1 MIDEMLN
8 EVNQDYYD
16 SVRKSILDY
25 VLKDQD
31 ERMRIGIMETYDQV
45 PDYGEAK
52 YKGILADSEWMRIT
66 KQAREAMK
74 NNLVICNKATLKMM
88 DIWKKYET

>member
-1 MIDEMLN
+1 MIDDMLN

-45 PDYGEAK
+45 
-52 YKGILADSEWMRIT
+52 
-66 KQAREAMK
+66 
-74 NNLVICNKATLKMM
+74 
-88 DIWKKYET
+88 

>member
-1 MIDEMLN
+1 MNYIKSEISVDAVANIRQYWITNILDLIPGEFQNLDKEYVESMIDDMLN

-45 PDYGEAK
+45 
-52 YKGILADSEWMRIT
+52 
-66 KQAREAMK
+66 
-74 NNLVICNKATLKMM
+74 
-88 DIWKKYET
+88 